1 MKRNRNTFFS
11 NYNTQT
17 QAFIPN
23 GMPNIENQPFTG
35 TTMNSS
41 YYSGPDIATSNDID
55 NRLSKL
61 ERQINRLDNRLTK
74 LENSLSTTEIKD
86 NNYTNMY
93 ML

>member
-11 NYNTQT
+11 NYNAQT
-17 QAFIPN
+17 QAFVPN
-23 GMPNIENQPFTG
+23 GFPNMENQPFTG
-35 TTMNSS
+35 TSMNSNF
-41 YYSGPDIATSNDID
+41 YSGPDISTANDID

-74 LENSLSTTEIKD
+74 LENTLSTPEIKE